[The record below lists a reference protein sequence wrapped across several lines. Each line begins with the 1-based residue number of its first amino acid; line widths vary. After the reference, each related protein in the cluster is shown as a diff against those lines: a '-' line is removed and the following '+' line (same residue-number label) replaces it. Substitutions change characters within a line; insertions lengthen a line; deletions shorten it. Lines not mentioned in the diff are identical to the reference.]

1 MMNDNESGHHR
12 NGYGWQFR
20 WTDGTLYCHKNSQG
34 GGTGAIVWDS
44 SNATRA
50 SNSNLMYYQGFTL
63 DANTMESN
71 ATGFTYSVNAPYT
84 GPVVRFSTGGGYDLW
99 LNSPYNGNGYGL
111 AFRTRNGDTGSL
123 NSWQYPAVY
132 GVNVNGGG
140 ALYSTIYYDQNN
152 TDYYCDPNS
161 TSNFIGLTVAN
172 RITGS
177 VTGCTF
183 SSDAVNVANITNRI
197 DSGFYEHDTPTTAE
211 GWPYDGGWAHLIACT
226 HTNDANYYSMQF
238 AASFFSNDLYYRST
252 NGNGGSGW
260 SKVALYSGSDLYAEI
275 FRDSNDPTN
284 VYADFSSTSDTA
296 VRINGGLWVSRG
308 NVPGVG
314 IVLADDGDIVDLNDT
329 YCSMRFTGG
338 VRIFSTNRGGSAA
351 ITLGSNGNVTANAYY
366 GNGSNLTNV
375 TAANISNT
383 GTVTLASATES
394 NSIYITQ
401 PSYTT
406 DQPVKLLNFDWYG
419 NVWSLGNIRSGSTPS
434 NGFGVYSSGTERAR
448 FTTSGLSAASFTS
461 TSDIKL
467 KTNIQPIQSS
477 LAKLFELNGVTFEWK
492 ESKEPSI
499 GVIAQDVEKV
509 FPELVQE
516 VSDHKTVNYNGLVAV
531 LIEALKEQ
539 QEQIDELKKAIKTH
553 K

>member
-1 MMNDNESGHHR
+1 
-12 NGYGWQFR
+12 
-20 WTDGTLYCHKNSQG
+20 
-34 GGTGAIVWDS
+34 
-44 SNATRA
+44 
-50 SNSNLMYYQGFTL
+50 
-63 DANTMESN
+63 
-71 ATGFTYSVNAPYT
+71 
-84 GPVVRFSTGGGYDLW
+84 
-99 LNSPYNGNGYGL
+99 
-111 AFRTRNGDTGSL
+111 
-123 NSWQYPAVY
+123 
-132 GVNVNGGG
+132 
-140 ALYSTIYYDQNN
+140 
-152 TDYYCDPNS
+152 
-161 TSNFIGLTVAN
+161 
-172 RITGS
+172 
-177 VTGCTF
+177 
-183 SSDAVNVANITNRI
+183 
-197 DSGFYEHDTPTTAE
+197 
-211 GWPYDGGWAHLIACT
+211 
-226 HTNDANYYSMQF
+226 
-238 AASFFSNDLYYRST
+238 
-252 NGNGGSGW
+252 
-260 SKVALYSGSDLYAEI
+260 
-275 FRDSNDPTN
+275 
-284 VYADFSSTSDTA
+284 
-296 VRINGGLWVSRG
+296 
-308 NVPGVG
+308 
-314 IVLADDGDIVDLNDT
+314 
-329 YCSMRFTGG
+329 MRFTSG
-338 VRIFSTNRGGSAA
+338 VRIFSANRGGSAV

-366 GNGSNLTNV
+366 GDGSNLTNI
-375 TAANISNT
+375 TAATATNISNT
-383 GTVTLASATES
+383 GTVTLASATEA
-394 NSIYITQ
+394 NSIYVTQ